1 MLASVDGTLVSINSH
16 RANRVVELGL
26 KTGAFN
32 QLEDWQLQKSEFSW
46 GSSRFDFL
54 LKRKGMKTE
63 VEEDDVN
70 QKEDGENQ
78 LLLEVKSVTWVR
90 EDIACFPDAV
100 TSRGRR
106 HVEELIRWQ
115 QETGGRAM
123 VLFLL
128 GRDDAASFRPCR
140 EIDPDFA
147 DSLKAARDAGVII
160 SAYSSRVSLSG
171 IRPGK
176 QVPVNWRQE

>member
-1 MLASVDGTLVSINSH
+1 MLAAVGDTLVSINSH
-16 RANRVVELGL
+16 RANRVAELGL
-26 KTGAFN
+26 RTGAFS
-32 QLEDWQLQKSEFSW
+32 QLEEWQLQKSEFSW

-54 LKRKGMKTE
+54 LKRKEMIKE
-63 VEEDDVN
+63 VEKDDEN
-70 QKEDGENQ
+70 QKEKGENR

-90 EDIACFPDAV
+90 EEIACFPDAV

-128 GRDDAASFRPCR
+128 GRNDAASFRPCR

-147 DSLKAARDAGVII
+147 DSLKSARDAGVII
-160 SAYSSRVSLSG
+160 SAYRSRVSLSG
-171 IRPGK
+171 IRPGEK
-176 QVPVNWRQE
+176 LPVNWQQE